1 MGDMLLGGNA
11 NAGARA
17 APAGTSYGGINKVVG
32 AAGAGIAVFY
42 AVSASS
48 ITGFLCAF
56 AVTAAALLPL
66 VLWLNRYVKG
76 IPCFPLFAGMY
87 VFYYGAPFVIQHP
100 AVEMYSDEEKFTAAM
115 TAVLFL
121 LLATIVWTLVA
132 RARGKMAQRCLLL
145 PPRSYVRYHLA
156 FLGFTV
162 LYLINYTSGIVNIA
176 PEYIGVIRPFVL
188 GLSLISTFLL
198 AYNFG
203 SNTLTRW
210 QRISFLTLL
219 VMFTLIHTLGLLLIS
234 ALTVLGTALA
244 GYWLGGRTIP
254 KVAVAV
260 VLLFLMIFQA
270 GKYEMRDVYAEDGYA
285 AAVSPAQ
292 YPAYFGRWLSYGV
305 TSIFGGSGAAPAAA
319 NADTKEIGLLAR
331 ASLAHML
338 LLVQTQTPSPV
349 PFVEGDS
356 YKDIPELLLPRFLFP
371 GKVAMSEA
379 MQRLSA
385 QYGLLTMD
393 ITERTSIAWGLL
405 AEAYANFGYS
415 GVIGL
420 AIVIG
425 IFFGLFARASTGY
438 SVFSLRAIASI
449 MLMVCIFGL
458 ESHAAAAVST
468 VFQSMVAVVVAGFI
482 FARNAPNTGSEI

>member
-1 MGDMLLGGNA
+1 MGNVLLRGA
-11 NAGARA
+11 AAGECA
-17 APAGTSYGGINKVVG
+17 APVGTSYNGVNKVVG
-32 AAGAGIAVFY
+32 AVCGVLTVFY
-42 AVSASS
+42 AMSASS
-48 ITGFLCAF
+48 IIGFLCAF
-56 AVTAAALLPL
+56 AVTAAALVPL
-66 VLWLNRYVKG
+66 LLWLNRYVRG

-87 VFYYGAPFVIQHP
+87 VFYFGVPFVIQHP
-100 AVEMYSDEEKFTAAM
+100 AVEIYSNDEKFTAAM

-121 LLATIVWTLVA
+121 LLATTVWTLVA
-132 RARGKMAQRCLLL
+132 RSHGKAAQHCLVLS
-145 PPRSYVRYHLA
+145 PRTYVRYHLA
-156 FLGFTV
+156 LLAFTV

-176 PEYIGVIRPFVL
+176 PEYVGVIRPFVL

-203 SNTLTRW
+203 SNSLTYV
-210 QRISFLTLL
+210 QRIAFLTLL
-219 VMFTLIHTLGLLLIS
+219 VMFTLIHTLSLLLIN

-244 GYWLGGRTIP
+244 GYWLGGRKVP
-254 KVAVAV
+254 KLAVAV

-270 GKYEMRDVYAEDGYA
+270 GKYEMREVFAEDGYA
-285 AAVSPAQ
+285 ASVSPAQ

-305 TSIFGGSGAAPAAA
+305 TSMFSATPTAAIG
-319 NADTKEIGLLAR
+319 DTKEIGVLAR

-338 LLVQTQTPSPV
+338 LLVQTQTPSAV
-349 PFVEGDS
+349 PFFQGDS

-371 GKVAMSEA
+371 GKGTTSEA

-393 ITERTSIAWGLL
+393 VTERTSIAWGLL

-415 GVIGL
+415 GVIGF

-425 IFFGLFARASTGY
+425 IFFGLFARLSTGY

-449 MLMVCIFGL
+449 MLMVCIFGM

-468 VFQSMVAVVVAGFI
+468 IFQSMIAALAAGFVL
-482 FARNAPNTGSEI
+482 ARKSPNTGSEI